1 MIWGKGADLHGN
13 AGPSKVMITMP
24 QCGRS
29 RRGIAE
35 IN

>member
-1 MIWGKGADLHGN
+1 MIWGKGADLDVN
-13 AGPSKVMITMP
+13 AGPSKVMITMT
-24 QCGRS
+24 QRHS